1 MKVAIDGP
9 AGSGKST
16 VAKALAKKR
25 GLTYLDTGAMYR
37 CCALR
42 AERRGIDFNDP
53 SALAAC
59 AKEATI
65 SFGPFAEKTQ
75 VFLDGEDVSDA
86 IRTAEVDRDVSVVAG
101 IPEIRQDMVM
111 RQQAFGAQGDVV
123 AEGRDIASVVF
134 PDAEVKVF
142 LVANPE
148 ARAHRRAVE
157 RAGGDTAKG
166 ETVAVDPASEE
177 AILKDMARR
186 DKADSSRESFKLEP
200 VPGAVTIDSSDMSVE
215 EVVDKISALMDE
227 AAAKAKT
234 QEASVCKTDAAPTPA
249 KEDAPAKGAAPK
261 KREPKKAEPM
271 KAFRRLP
278 AEEYYEHP
286 MRAFPWPSRAVLAIS
301 MTGAWIW
308 TKIFFPWKIE
318 EAEKL
323 WGDWKPGD
331 KGRVLVMNHVS
342 MLDPVVVAIALY
354 HHGIRTRPISK
365 SEFDK
370 NGFVHWAFSR
380 YGCIPVVRG
389 TADVKAIRRAQHAL
403 EAGDWVLIFPE
414 GTRIKTDDQ
423 PVTIHGGFALIAQM
437 ARTSVQPLAIVG
449 ARDITP
455 KGKHF
460 PRPKRVFMKAGDP
473 IEFSSLGVK
482 KRKEQIAAMEKVS
495 MEQVYAL
502 RDELRREHPG
512 KR

>member
-1 MKVAIDGP
+1 M
-9 AGSGKST
+9 
-16 VAKALAKKR
+16 
-25 GLTYLDTGAMYR
+25 
-37 CCALR
+37 
-42 AERRGIDFNDP
+42 
-53 SALAAC
+53 
-59 AKEATI
+59 
-65 SFGPFAEKTQ
+65 
-75 VFLDGEDVSDA
+75 
-86 IRTAEVDRDVSVVAG
+86 
-101 IPEIRQDMVM
+101 
-111 RQQAFGAQGDVV
+111 
-123 AEGRDIASVVF
+123 
-134 PDAEVKVF
+134 
-142 LVANPE
+142 
-148 ARAHRRAVE
+148 
-157 RAGGDTAKG
+157 
-166 ETVAVDPASEE
+166 
-177 AILKDMARR
+177 
-186 DKADSSRESFKLEP
+186 DK
-200 VPGAVTIDSSDMSVE
+200 
-215 EVVDKISALMDE
+215 
-227 AAAKAKT
+227 AAAKENAKP
-234 QEASVCKTDAAPTPA
+234 EPVKEAAPAPSKEAAPA
-249 KEDAPAKGAAPK
+249 KEAAPK
-261 KREPKKAEPM
+261 KKAPKKAEPM
-271 KAFRRLP
+271 KAFHGNS
-278 AEEYYEHP
+278 AELFYEHP
-286 MRAFPWPSRAVLAIS
+286 MREFPWPSRAWLAIS

-323 WGDWKPGD
+323 WGGWKPGD

-370 NGFVHWAFSR
+370 NKLVSWAFSR

-389 TADVKAIRRAQHAL
+389 TADVKAIRRAQRAL

-437 ARTSVQPLAIVG
+437 ARTCVQPLAIVG

-495 MEQVYAL
+495 MERVYAL
-502 RDELRREHPG
+502 RDELRQEHPG